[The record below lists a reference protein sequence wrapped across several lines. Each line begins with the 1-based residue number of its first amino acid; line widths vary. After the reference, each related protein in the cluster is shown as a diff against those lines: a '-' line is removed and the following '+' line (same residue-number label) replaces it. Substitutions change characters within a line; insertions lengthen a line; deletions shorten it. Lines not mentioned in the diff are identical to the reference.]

1 MIESPERI
9 KDCDK
14 LVGHILSMQY
24 RPAQV
29 NKAWKF
35 AQRYFQLGYDLGMR
49 KARAKQQHLTH
60 GSMAPGASAPSAQIC
75 PSCKGEK
82 TFYSLSKNAYELCG
96 GCGGSGKLY
105 TA

>member
-49 KARAKQQHLTH
+49 KARAKAQLTTN
-60 GSMAPGASAPSAQIC
+60 GLVAPATSAVGPNALH
-75 PSCKGEK
+75 K
-82 TFYSLSKNAYELCG
+82 SK
-96 GCGGSGKLY
+96 
-105 TA
+105 

>member
-49 KARAKQQHLTH
+49 KARAKQQHLT
-60 GSMAPGASAPSAQIC
+60 
-75 PSCKGEK
+75 
-82 TFYSLSKNAYELCG
+82 
-96 GCGGSGKLY
+96 
-105 TA
+105 TAVCQLRTTSTLPERCTQNRHKARI